1 MVSTIG
7 ISITLVSRVYI
18 DYIILQYLAKHVSAL
33 QLVQLVD
40 TQGST
45 ISVLGRNQ

>member
-18 DYIILQYLAKHVSAL
+18 DYIILQYLAKRVSAL

-45 ISVLGRNQ
+45 ISVLGRNR